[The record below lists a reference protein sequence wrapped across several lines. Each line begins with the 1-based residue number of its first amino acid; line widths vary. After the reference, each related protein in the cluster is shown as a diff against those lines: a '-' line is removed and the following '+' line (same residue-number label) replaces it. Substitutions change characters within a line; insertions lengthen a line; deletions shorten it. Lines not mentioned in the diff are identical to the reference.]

1 MTKEEALHKLEFMR
15 NAYQKL
21 IDENVDEGMF
31 VGTDVTGTWKA
42 DAPLN
47 EAYREHVEALDMAI
61 SAMEKQEEDK
71 WIPTS
76 ERFPKPDKL
85 VWGCDK
91 HRNVEVC
98 QLHEYITGED
108 SEWFD
113 INNDW
118 VHLKDGIIAWR
129 PYLVPEPY
137 VPEEE
142 VKDGWHPVSE
152 DPPKKESHYWVQ
164 LCDSNGKYAWMHE
177 CIWTDS
183 GRIDVHTKT
192 DWHWI
197 GIPQF
202 TKIVAW
208 RKLPD
213 IYTEEEQ

>member
-1 MTKEEALHKLEFMR
+1 MELKEAVSNVHRITEDIR
-15 NAYQKL
+15 NYAIRDEL
-21 IDENVDEGMF
+21 ANLWNCIIDNIE
-31 VGTDVTGTWKA
+31 
-42 DAPLN
+42 PL
-47 EAYREHVEALDMAI
+47 REALDVI
-61 SAMEKQEEDK
+61 CKHYPEDK

-76 ERFPKPDKL
+76 ERFPKREEL
-85 VWGCDK
+85 VWVCDK
-91 HRNVEVC
+91 HHEVAVC
-98 QLHEYITGED
+98 KLLAEYANGDWYD
-108 SEWFD
+108 SNDEWFYYRD
-113 INNDW
+113 S
-118 VHLKDGIIAWR
+118 VIAWR

-137 VPEEE
+137 IPEEE

-164 LCDSNGKYAWMHE
+164 LCDSNGEYAGMHE

-208 RKLPD
+208 QKLPD
-213 IYTEEEQ
+213 VYIEGK

>member
-1 MTKEEALHKLEFMR
+1 MELKEAISDVHRITEDIHNYAIKDELANLW
-15 NAYQKL
+15 NCI
-21 IDENVDEGMF
+21 IDNIE
-31 VGTDVTGTWKA
+31 
-42 DAPLN
+42 PL
-47 EAYREHVEALDMAI
+47 REALDVI
-61 SAMEKQEEDK
+61 CKHYPEDK

-91 HRNVEVC
+91 HHNVKVC

-108 SEWFD
+108 SEWLD
-113 INNDW
+113 INDDW
-118 VHLKDGIIAWR
+118 VHFKDGIIAWR

-137 VPEEE
+137 MPEEE

-164 LCDSNGKYAWMHE
+164 LCDSNGEYAGMHE

-208 RKLPD
+208 QKLPD
-213 IYTEEEQ
+213 VYIEGK

>member
-1 MTKEEALHKLEFMR
+1 MELKEAVS
-15 NAYQKL
+15 NAHRIAEDIHNYAIKDEL
-21 IDENVDEGMF
+21 TNLWNCIIDNIE
-31 VGTDVTGTWKA
+31 
-42 DAPLN
+42 PL
-47 EAYREHVEALDMAI
+47 REALDVI
-61 SAMEKQEEDK
+61 CKHYPEDK

-91 HRNVEVC
+91 HHNVEVC

-129 PYLVPEPY
+129 PYLIPEPY
-137 VPEEE
+137 EPEEV

-152 DPPKKESHYWVQ
+152 NPPKKESHYWVQ
-164 LCDSNGKYAWMHE
+164 LCDTDGNYVGMHE

-183 GRIDVHTKT
+183 GRIYANTKT

-197 GIPQF
+197 GNSQY

-213 IYTEEEQ
+213 LYRGENNEL

>member
-1 MTKEEALHKLEFMR
+1 MELKEAIFDADRIAEDIR
-15 NAYQKL
+15 NYAIMDEL
-21 IDENVDEGMF
+21 ANLWNCIIDNIE
-31 VGTDVTGTWKA
+31 T
-42 DAPLN
+42 L
-47 EAYREHVEALDMAI
+47 REALDVI
-61 SAMEKQEEDK
+61 CKYYQEDK

-76 ERFPKPDKL
+76 ERLPKPDKL

-91 HRNVEVC
+91 HNNVEVC
-98 QLHEYITGED
+98 QLHEYVTGED

-137 VPEEE
+137 ESEE
-142 VKDGWHPVSE
+142 VIAENVWYPVSKN
-152 DPPKKESHYWVQ
+152 PPKKESHYWVQ
-164 LCDSNGKYAWMHE
+164 LCDSDGKYAGMHE

-197 GIPQF
+197 GNPQF

-213 IYTEEEQ
+213 VYIEEKQ